1 MPGLY
6 FYDNDVVEISRNL
19 KPSDRGEFEI
29 TDVNREYMR
38 RGQLQVEL
46 LSRGF
51 AWLDTGTHNSLL
63 EAGQFVAAIEN
74 RMGLKVSC
82 PEEIAFRCG
91 LIDAAQLRNIAEQF
105 PNDYGEYL
113 SYVAS
118 GK

>member
-1 MPGLY
+1 
-6 FYDNDVVEISRNL
+6 
-19 KPSDRGEFEI
+19 
-29 TDVNREYMR
+29 MR
-38 RGQLQVEL
+38 RGLLKVEL

-82 PEEIAFRCG
+82 PEEIAFRRG
-91 LIDAAQLRNIAEQF
+91 LIDAEHLRNLAAEY

-113 SYVAS
+113 KHVAS
-118 GK
+118 GR